1 MKHISIIVAENTII
15 SAIGNIYH
23 LFQKANDFLVER
35 DQSPLFRIHLVGL
48 SKEVVLNKGIFRV
61 SPDKSIEEI
70 DHTDLIIIPPLSI
83 EADSLSKN
91 RDILPWIK
99 NQYEKGCRV
108 ASLCSG
114 AFLLAETGLLDKK
127 RCSTHW
133 IATNKFR
140 ADYPNVYV
148 TDQKIITEDKG
159 IYTSGGANSY
169 WNLLIYLIKK
179 FTNNE
184 IAIQAGKYFEIDIDR
199 NNQGIY
205 TVFEGSRYHND
216 SSIHRVQDYIEHHYN
231 ENLTLEDLAELSNLG
246 FRTFQRR
253 FKKATQHT
261 VVSYIQKTR
270 VESAKRLL
278 ERGNLPIN
286 DIMNEVGYNDPEAF
300 RRIFKREA
308 GIAPMQYRTKYQFFG
323 ME

>member
-1 MKHISIIVAENTII
+1 MKHISILVAENAII

-23 LFQKANDFLVER
+23 LFQTTSDFLAESN
-35 DQSPLFRIHLVGL
+35 QPLLFKVDLVGL
-48 SKEVVLNKGIFRV
+48 SKEVVLNKGIFMV

-70 DHTDLIIIPPLSI
+70 NQTDLIIIPPLSI
-83 EADSLSKN
+83 EAESLSKN
-91 RDILPWIK
+91 KDFLPWIK
-99 NQYEKGCRV
+99 NQYEKGSRV

-127 RCSTHW
+127 WCSTHW

-140 ADYPNVYV
+140 VDYPDVYV
-148 TDQKIITEDKG
+148 TDQKIITENNG

-184 IAIQAGKYFEIDIDR
+184 IAIQVSKYFEIDIDR
-199 NNQGIY
+199 DNQGIY

-216 SSIHRVQDYIEHHYN
+216 SSIHKVQDYIEHHYN
-231 ENLTLEDLAELSNLG
+231 ENLSLENLAEISNLG

-253 FKKATQHT
+253 FKEATQHT
-261 VVSYIQKTR
+261 AISYIQKIR

-278 ERGNLPIN
+278 ERESLPIN
-286 DIMNEVGYNDPEAF
+286 DVMIEVGYNDHEAF
-300 RRIFKREA
+300 RRIFKRET
-308 GIAPMQYRTKYQFFG
+308 GVAPMQYRKKYQFFG
-323 ME
+323 VE